1 MENCLAFKVGA
12 GGLAGWVLTA
22 QKEWEEKARGPL
34 LKATTVSLGRWETA
48 APAEQGQGKKSSG
61 DEPQQWNQ
69 EQLIPVT
76 ETQTWPCFNQSIC
89 IWLWLG
95 EKWGRGSYSLMKK
108 IQQCILGICFIK
120 MFALK
125 ELSAFC
131 LLALCYLN
139 ITFLITRYAV
149 DPTRGI

>member
-1 MENCLAFKVGA
+1 MENCLAFNVGA
-12 GGLAGWVLTA
+12 GGLVGWVLTT

-48 APAEQGQGKKSSG
+48 APAEQGQGKESSQEG
-61 DEPQQWNQ
+61 PQQWNQ

-76 ETQTWPCFNQSIC
+76 QAQTWSRLDQSIC

-95 EKWGRGSYSLMKK
+95 ENWGRGSYSLMKK

-125 ELSAFC
+125 ELSSFC
-131 LLALCYLN
+131 LLAMCYLN
-139 ITFLITRYAV
+139 ITLLIIRYAAN
-149 DPTRGI
+149 PIRGI